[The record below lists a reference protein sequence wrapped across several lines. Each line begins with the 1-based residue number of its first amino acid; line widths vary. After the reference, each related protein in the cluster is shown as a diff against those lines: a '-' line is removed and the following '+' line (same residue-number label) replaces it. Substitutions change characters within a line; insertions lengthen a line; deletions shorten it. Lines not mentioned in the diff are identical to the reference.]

1 MRLSAA
7 ELAVQRGERRVFEG
21 LSFSVGAG
29 ELLAVTGPN
38 GSGKSTLLRTIA
50 GLLSPVAG
58 AVVLDPMPRDGIG
71 PESHYLG
78 HLDALKPALTVGEN
92 LRFWRKV
99 WGGTGDIDDGLD
111 AVGIAR
117 LADLPVSTLSA
128 GQKRRVALARLLV
141 ATRTIWLLDE
151 PTGALDTSAEAML
164 GRLITRHLAGGGIVV
179 AATHRPLPVNAAA
192 RLPLGTPA

>member
-1 MRLSAA
+1 MRLTGTEVAA
-7 ELAVQRGERRVFEG
+7 ERGQRRVFEG
-21 LSFSVGAG
+21 VAFSVGAG

-38 GSGKSTLLRTIA
+38 GSGKSTLLRIIA
-50 GLLSPVAG
+50 GLLAPASG
-58 AVVLDPMPRDGIG
+58 AIVLDPAPADSIG
-71 PESHYLG
+71 AESHYLG
-78 HLDALKPALTVGEN
+78 HLDALKPALTVAEN

-99 WGGTGDIDDGLD
+99 WRGKGDIDEALE

-141 ATRTIWLLDE
+141 APRQLWLLDE

-164 GRLITRHLAGGGIVV
+164 GRLITRHLAGGGLVV
-179 AATHRPLPVNAAA
+179 AATHRPLPVTAAA
-192 RLPLGTPA
+192 RLSLGAGA